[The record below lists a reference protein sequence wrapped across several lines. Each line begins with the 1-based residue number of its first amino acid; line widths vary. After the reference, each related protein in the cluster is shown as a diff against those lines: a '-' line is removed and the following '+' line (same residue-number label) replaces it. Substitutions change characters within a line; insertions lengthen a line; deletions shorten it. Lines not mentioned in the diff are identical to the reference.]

1 MCKLLNTFFIF
12 YGVRQMTEPNIN
24 EVKNIAMKYL
34 KEMGIDNEIVSK
46 IIKIITAGTFHKKD
60 KELEESVG
68 FADVEYIDKETN
80 ETDEICKE
88 SLTPYVIVGD
98 AEVVQINVDE
108 KDAQEEISWGI
119 PCKNEFKVKCV
130 KMEGVI
136 DYDIFVMK
144 RKECIADIKI
154 IPKTP
159 VVLVE
164 VEEENTCWLD
174 NRYYYLYVYPFGWW
188 IYASKRL

>member
-1 MCKLLNTFFIF
+1 MSSQTQTQTMKI
-12 YGVRQMTEPNIN
+12 TEPNID
-24 EVKNIAMKYL
+24 EVKNIAVKYL
-34 KEMGIDNEIVSK
+34 KEIMKIDNAEINK
-46 IIKIITAGTFHKKD
+46 IIKIIEAGALLYKSKKS

-68 FADVEYIDKETN
+68 FADVEYIDKETG

-88 SLTPYVIVGD
+88 SLTPYIVIGD

-108 KDAQEEISWGI
+108 KDAQEEISWGSNG
-119 PCKNEFKVKCV
+119 KYYKVKCV
-130 KMEGVI
+130 VTESEI
-136 DYDIFVMK
+136 DYDTFIMR

-164 VEEENTCWLD
+164 VEEENSCWTS
-174 NRYYYLYVYPFGWW
+174 NRHYHLYVHPFGWW
-188 IYASKRL
+188 VYTSKHL